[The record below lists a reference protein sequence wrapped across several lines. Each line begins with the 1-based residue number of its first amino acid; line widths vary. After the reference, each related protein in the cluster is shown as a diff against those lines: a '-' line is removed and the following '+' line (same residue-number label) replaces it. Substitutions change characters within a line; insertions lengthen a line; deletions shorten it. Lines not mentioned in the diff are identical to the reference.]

1 MAAAYNFTILS
12 ISHELTVAVCIAGY
26 TNLCIDLLVIRII
39 IIIMKRERERDFDGG
54 MRGGGDSKRSRNLD
68 AHKDELRVL
77 IPSKVFLGLLN

>member
-1 MAAAYNFTILS
+1 
-12 ISHELTVAVCIAGY
+12 
-26 TNLCIDLLVIRII
+26 
-39 IIIMKRERERDFDGG
+39 MKRERERDFDGG